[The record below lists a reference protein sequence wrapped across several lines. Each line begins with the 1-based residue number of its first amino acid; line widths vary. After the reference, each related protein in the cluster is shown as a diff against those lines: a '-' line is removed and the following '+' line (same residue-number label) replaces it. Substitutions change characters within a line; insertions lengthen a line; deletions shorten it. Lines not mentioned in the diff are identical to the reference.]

1 MICEGEGEGGGKQ
14 RDILL
19 ASENIQISVI
29 CLITET
35 EPELQ
40 LTADGTGLSR
50 LGRNNCLF
58 SINRW
63 YLGL

>member
-1 MICEGEGEGGGKQ
+1 MKEEQ

-40 LTADGTGLSR
+40 LIADGEK
-50 LGRNNCLF
+50 
-58 SINRW
+58 
-63 YLGL
+63 